1 MNTRAELHT
10 KSGYR
15 ITAEKKQAT
24 EPQTVVTILE
34 ENTKTRFRFELTKH
48 DIETLKQNTVEA
60 LEATRRGEHVWKS
73 TYPQNNRRASI
84 AIGTVNHKPVL
95 TIIVRTRSGTG
106 ILAMAELTLRELEKL
121 TRLMCNTYR
130 RTW

>member
-48 DIETLKQNTVEA
+48 DIETLKQ
-60 LEATRRGEHVWKS
+60 ATMETLCATDRGEYVWKNI
-73 TYPQNNRRASI
+73 YLQNSHRAKI
-84 AIGTVNHKPVL
+84 AIGTAIKHKPVL
-95 TIIVRTRSGTG
+95 EISIRTTDGASVWT
-106 ILAMAELTLRELEKL
+106 MADLTLRELEEL
-121 TRLMCNTYR
+121 TRLVCDAYR
-130 RTW
+130 HT